1 MVFKSQL
8 LTEKKKEKPYKKD
21 KKVISLGDGRAE
33 GLGVLMKSCSV
44 SISSGKN
51 TTAEQEEC
59 KYYLKSRCHI

>member
-8 LTEKKKEKPYKKD
+8 LTGKKKKKPYKKD

-33 GLGVLMKSCSV
+33 GLGVMKSCSV
-44 SISSGKN
+44 SISSGKS
-51 TTAEQEEC
+51 TTAKQEEC